1 MKRISAISTVF
12 SLFLLLTS
20 CGNMGSKDGGD
31 IDPSEFQAESALQQY
46 QISIPKYMKK
56 ATGLNQDASLQF
68 QNVFKETYIAIID
81 EDKSD
86 FVDVFKEL
94 GRYDEA
100 QSIAGNYRNVQ
111 MDYFTE
117 GMEIVSETTPKK
129 VTINGLNAEQVE
141 FTARVPEV
149 DYDIFYVLTF
159 VEGRESVYMIME
171 WTLSEYKDK
180 YKETFYYM
188 ADTFT
193 EI

>member
-20 CGNMGSKDGGD
+20 CGNMGGKDGGD

-46 QISIPKYMKK
+46 QISVPKYMKK